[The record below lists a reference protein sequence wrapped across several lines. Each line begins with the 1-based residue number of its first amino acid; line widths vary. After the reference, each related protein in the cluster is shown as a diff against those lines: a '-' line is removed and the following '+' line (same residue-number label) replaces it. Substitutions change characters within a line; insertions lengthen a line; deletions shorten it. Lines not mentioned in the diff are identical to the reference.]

1 MHKHFG
7 NYHTLNGIEVMS
19 SKKKNTII
27 DFDDILDDD
36 DSVVA
41 DPRDIFLT
49 LERDKAFSFPRDIQ
63 TEVMKEWFNQRDHA
77 DTVIK
82 LNVGSGKT
90 LVGLLLLQSSLNE
103 EVSPAVYIA
112 PDKQLVDQ
120 VVAEAHAL
128 GIEVTDDPH
137 DGDFQSGEK
146 ILVTT
151 IHRLFNGK
159 SVFGVGAEGVKIKL
173 GVVVIDDA
181 HACIATVTEQFR
193 IELPNTHIAYQNILK
208 IVEPDLKRQS
218 HARFLD
224 VQSGDPRAMME
235 VPYWAWIKGQ
245 EEIMQT
251 LHDHKN
257 DDELKFS
264 YPLLRDILPLCRCVI
279 SGQKLEIEPDC
290 PPTDLVRAFSRA
302 KRRIYMTATLA
313 DDSVLVTHFGADPD
327 KLSDPIV
334 PMSSQSMGERMILMP
349 QELNPDITLKD
360 IKSLLTSL
368 AEDENVVVIVP
379 SKTAAKDWEDVADQT
394 LTATNVVDGVD
405 KLREGHVGL
414 TVLVNRYD
422 GIDLPHTAC
431 RVLVIYNLPE
441 VASFSD
447 LTDMAI
453 LSDSQTGLRRQ
464 MQRIEQGMGRG
475 VRSNDDYC
483 VVLLAGSKLTRRVK
497 SPDGLKLLT
506 PATQAQLDLSKKI
519 AKKLDGVDIDGIASV
534 IDQCL
539 KRDPSWVKVSK
550 KTLLKAQ
557 AKMGLALDNASVAVR
572 LAFDIARSGDYKA
585 ASDLLSTAANAA
597 QDDDE
602 KAWLMCKLAAMQ
614 HHLNPATSQKTLLS
628 AHKLNPNV
636 LRPMEGIAYQKLAA
650 QKGAQAAE
658 VQSYHQERFLE
669 AADRILESNQLTDDL
684 RFQSVTPDKF
694 EAAIDD
700 VARFIGLHSQR
711 PEKQLNDGPD
721 NLWALPDGSFLVI
734 ECKNNATSEKGIS
747 KADLGQLDQA
757 MSWFFGK
764 YTKAA
769 TGTPIIIH
777 PLRTLGD
784 GASEVEGMRI
794 MTETE
799 LKKLRK
805 ALTSFAKSLGDPDIL
820 NSQKQINELLAT
832 HGLNG
837 DEFLKRYTK
846 NCK

>member
-251 LHDHKN
+251 LHDH
-257 DDELKFS
+257 
-264 YPLLRDILPLCRCVI
+264 
-279 SGQKLEIEPDC
+279 
-290 PPTDLVRAFSRA
+290 
-302 KRRIYMTATLA
+302 
-313 DDSVLVTHFGADPD
+313 
-327 KLSDPIV
+327 
-334 PMSSQSMGERMILMP
+334 
-349 QELNPDITLKD
+349 QE
-360 IKSLLTSL
+360 
-368 AEDENVVVIVP
+368 
-379 SKTAAKDWEDVADQT
+379 
-394 LTATNVVDGVD
+394 
-405 KLREGHVGL
+405 
-414 TVLVNRYD
+414 
-422 GIDLPHTAC
+422 
-431 RVLVIYNLPE
+431 
-441 VASFSD
+441 
-447 LTDMAI
+447 
-453 LSDSQTGLRRQ
+453 
-464 MQRIEQGMGRG
+464 
-475 VRSNDDYC
+475 
-483 VVLLAGSKLTRRVK
+483 
-497 SPDGLKLLT
+497 
-506 PATQAQLDLSKKI
+506 
-519 AKKLDGVDIDGIASV
+519 
-534 IDQCL
+534 
-539 KRDPSWVKVSK
+539 
-550 KTLLKAQ
+550 
-557 AKMGLALDNASVAVR
+557 
-572 LAFDIARSGDYKA
+572 
-585 ASDLLSTAANAA
+585 
-597 QDDDE
+597 
-602 KAWLMCKLAAMQ
+602 
-614 HHLNPATSQKTLLS
+614 
-628 AHKLNPNV
+628 
-636 LRPMEGIAYQKLAA
+636 
-650 QKGAQAAE
+650 
-658 VQSYHQERFLE
+658 
-669 AADRILESNQLTDDL
+669 
-684 RFQSVTPDKF
+684 
-694 EAAIDD
+694 
-700 VARFIGLHSQR
+700 
-711 PEKQLNDGPD
+711 
-721 NLWALPDGSFLVI
+721 
-734 ECKNNATSEKGIS
+734 
-747 KADLGQLDQA
+747 
-757 MSWFFGK
+757 
-764 YTKAA
+764 
-769 TGTPIIIH
+769 
-777 PLRTLGD
+777 
-784 GASEVEGMRI
+784 
-794 MTETE
+794 
-799 LKKLRK
+799 
-805 ALTSFAKSLGDPDIL
+805 
-820 NSQKQINELLAT
+820 
-832 HGLNG
+832 
-837 DEFLKRYTK
+837 
-846 NCK
+846 

>member
-1 MHKHFG
+1 MPI
-7 NYHTLNGIEVMS
+7 N
-19 SKKKNTII
+19 
-27 DFDDILDDD
+27 FDDLLDDD
-36 DSVVA
+36 DSIVK

-49 LERDKAFSFPRDIQ
+49 LDRRKAFAFPRDIQ
-63 TEVMKEWFNQRDHA
+63 TEVMKDWFGHKRDQP

-103 EVSPAVYIA
+103 KIAPAVYIA

-120 VVAEAHAL
+120 AIAEAEAL

-137 DGDFQSGEK
+137 DTDFQSGEK

-173 GVVVIDDA
+173 GAVVIDDA

-193 IELPNTHIAYQNILK
+193 IELPNTHPAYQKILK
-208 IVEPDLKRQS
+208 IIEPDLKRQS
-218 HARFLD
+218 HARFLE
-224 VQSGDPRAMME
+224 VNSGDPRAMME
-235 VPYWAWIKGQ
+235 VPYWAWIKAQ
-245 EEIMQT
+245 EEITQA
-251 LHDHKN
+251 LHNHRS

-264 YPLLRDILPLCRCVI
+264 YSLLRDILPLCRCVI
-279 SGQKLEIEPDC
+279 GGQKLEIEPDC
-290 PPTDLVRAFSRA
+290 PPTDLIRAFSRA

-313 DDSVLVTHFGADPD
+313 DDSVLVTHFGADPN
-327 KLSDPIV
+327 KLSAPIV
-334 PMSSQSMGERMILMP
+334 PTSSQSMGERMILMP
-349 QELNPDITLKD
+349 QELNPEITLKE
-360 IKSLLTSL
+360 IKGLLADF
-368 AEDENVVVIVP
+368 AEEVNVVVIVP
-379 SKTAAKDWEDVADQT
+379 SKSAAKDWEDVANQT
-394 LTATNVVDGVD
+394 LMAANVVDGVA

-422 GIDLPHTAC
+422 GIDLPHDAC

-483 VVLLAGSKLTRRVK
+483 VVLLVGSKLTRRVK
-497 SPDGLKLLT
+497 SPDGLNLLT
-506 PATQAQLDLSKKI
+506 PATQAQLDLSRKI
-519 AKKLDGVDIDGIASV
+519 AKKLDGIDINGIAGV
-534 IDQCL
+534 INQCL

-550 KTLLKAQ
+550 MTLLKAQ
-557 AKMGLALDNASVAVR
+557 AKTGLVLDNASIAVR
-572 LAFDIARSGDYKA
+572 QAFDTARSGDYKVA
-585 ASDLLSTAANAA
+585 ADLLSAAANAA
-597 QDDDE
+597 RDDDE
-602 KAWLMCKLAAMQ
+602 KAWLMSKLAAMQ
-614 HHLNPATSQKTLLS
+614 HHLNPAVSQKTLLA
-628 AHKLNPNV
+628 AHRLNPNV
-636 LRPMEGIAYQKLAA
+636 LRPMEGIAYQKLSV

-658 VQSYHQERFLE
+658 VQSYHQKCFLE
-669 AADRILESNQLTDDL
+669 ATDRILGINQLMDDL
-684 RFQSVTPDKF
+684 HFHSVTPDKF

-711 PEKQLNDGPD
+711 PAKQFSDEGPD
-721 NLWALPDGSFLVI
+721 NLWVLPDGSFLVI
-734 ECKNNATSEKGIS
+734 ECKNNAVSENGIS
-747 KADLGQLDQA
+747 KTDLGQLDQA
-757 MSWFFGK
+757 MSWFSGK
-764 YTKAA
+764 YTKTA
-769 TGTPIIIH
+769 TGMPVIIH
-777 PLRTLGD
+777 PKRTLGD

-805 ALTSFAKSLGDPDIL
+805 ALAEFAKSLGDPDIL
-820 NSQKQINELLAT
+820 NSQKQINELLAN
-832 HGLNG
+832 HGFNG
-837 DEFLKRYTK
+837 NEFLKRYTTVIK
-846 NCK
+846 

>member
-1 MHKHFG
+1 MP
-7 NYHTLNGIEVMS
+7 
-19 SKKKNTII
+19 I
-27 DFDDILDDD
+27 DFDDLLEDD
-36 DSVVA
+36 DSIVI

-49 LERDKAFSFPRDIQ
+49 LDRDKAFAFPRDIQ
-63 TEVMKEWFNQRDHA
+63 TEVMKDWFGQREQT

-103 EVSPAVYIA
+103 GIAPAVYIA

-120 VVAEAHAL
+120 VIAESEKL

-137 DGDFQSGEK
+137 DANFQSGDC
-146 ILVTT
+146 ILITT

-173 GVVVIDDA
+173 GAVVIDDA
-181 HACIATVTEQFR
+181 HACIATITEQFR
-193 IELPNTHIAYQNILK
+193 IELRNTHDAYKEILR
-208 IVEPDLKRQS
+208 IIEPDLKRQS
-218 HARFLD
+218 HARYLD
-224 VQSGDPRAMME
+224 VQLGDPRAMME
-235 VPYWAWIKGQ
+235 VPYWAWVKAQ
-245 EEIMQT
+245 EEIMQA
-251 LHDHKN
+251 LHRHKD
-257 DDELKFS
+257 DDELVFS
-264 YPLLRDILPLCRCVI
+264 YPLLRDILPVCRCMI
-279 SGQKLEIEPDC
+279 GGQRLEIEPDC

-327 KLSDPIV
+327 ELSDPIV
-334 PMSSQSMGERMILMP
+334 PTSSQSMGERMILMP
-349 QELNPDITLKD
+349 QELNPDITLKE
-360 IKSLLTSL
+360 IKGLLVDL

-379 SKTAAKDWEDVADQT
+379 SKSAAEEWEDVADQT
-394 LTATNVVDGVD
+394 LMAANVVDGVD
-405 KLREGHVGL
+405 KLRDGHVGL

-422 GIDLPHTAC
+422 GIDLPHDAC

-447 LTDMAI
+447 LTDMAV

-497 SPDGLKLLT
+497 SPDGLALLT
-506 PATQAQLDLSKKI
+506 PATQAQLELSKKI
-519 AKKLDGVDIDGIASV
+519 AKQLDGVDINGIADV

-539 KRDPSWVKVSK
+539 KRDPSWIKISK
-550 KTLLKAQ
+550 KALLKAQ
-557 AKMGLALDNASVAVR
+557 TKTGLVLDKAGVAVR
-572 LAFDIARSGDYKA
+572 LAFDLARAGDYKA
-585 ASDLLSTAANAA
+585 AADLLNASAKTAR
-597 QDDDE
+597 DSDE
-602 KAWLMCKLAAMQ
+602 KAWLLSKLAAME
-614 HHLNPATSQKTLLS
+614 HHLNPAASQKTLL
-628 AHKLNPNV
+628 AAYRLNPNV

-669 AADRILESNQLTDDL
+669 AADRILEVNQLTDDL
-684 RFQSVTPDKF
+684 RFQSVTPEKF

-711 PEKQLNDGPD
+711 PEKQFNDGPD

-734 ECKNNATSEKGIS
+734 ECKNNATSENGIS
-747 KADLGQLDQA
+747 KSDLGQLDQA
-757 MSWFFGK
+757 MSWFVGK
-764 YTKAA
+764 YTKGAN
-769 TGTPIIIH
+769 GTPVIIH
-777 PLRTLGD
+777 PLRTLGE

-794 MTETE
+794 MTENE

-805 ALTSFAKSLGDPDIL
+805 ALADFAKSLGDPDIL

-832 HGLNG
+832 HGFNG
-837 DEFLKRYTK
+837 LEFVKRYTTK
-846 NCK
+846 LK

>member
-1 MHKHFG
+1 MP
-7 NYHTLNGIEVMS
+7 
-19 SKKKNTII
+19 I
-27 DFDDILDDD
+27 DFDDLLDDD
-36 DSVVA
+36 DSIVI

-49 LERDKAFSFPRDIQ
+49 LDRDKAFAFPRDIQ
-63 TEVMKEWFNQRDHA
+63 TEVMKEWFGQRDQQ

-103 EVSPAVYIA
+103 EIAPAVYIA

-120 VVAEAHAL
+120 VIAEAGTL
-128 GIEVTDDPH
+128 GLEVTDDPH
-137 DGDFQSGEK
+137 NTDFQSGEK

-151 IHRLFNGK
+151 IHRLFNGR

-173 GVVVIDDA
+173 GAVVIDDA
-181 HACIATVTEQFR
+181 HACIATITEQFR
-193 IELPNTHIAYQNILK
+193 IELSNTHAAYKEILK
-208 IVEPDLKRQS
+208 IVEQDLKRQS
-218 HARFLD
+218 HGRFLD
-224 VQSGDPRAMME
+224 IQSCDPRAIME
-235 VPYWAWIKGQ
+235 VPYWSWIRAQ
-245 EEIMQT
+245 DEVMQA
-251 LHDHKN
+251 LHTHKN
-257 DDELKFS
+257 NNEMIFS
-264 YPLLRDILPLCRCVI
+264 YPLLQDILPLCRCII
-279 SGQKLEIEPDC
+279 SGEKMEIGPDC
-290 PPTDLVRAFSRA
+290 PPTDLVRSFSRA

-313 DDSVLVTHFGADPD
+313 DDSVLVTHFGANPD
-327 KLSDPIV
+327 KLSDPII
-334 PMSSQSMGERMILMP
+334 PTSSQSMGERMILMP
-349 QELNPDITLKD
+349 QELNPEITLKD
-360 IKSLLTSL
+360 IKGLLVDL
-368 AEDENVVVIVP
+368 AKDENVVVIVP
-379 SKTAAKDWEDVADQT
+379 SKSAANDWSDVANQT
-394 LTATNVVDGVD
+394 LMAANVVDGVD

-422 GIDLPHTAC
+422 GIDLPHEAC

-441 VASFSD
+441 VASFSE
-447 LTDMAI
+447 LTDMAV
-453 LSDSQTGLRRQ
+453 LSESQSGLRRQ

-497 SPDGLKLLT
+497 SRDGTKLLT

-519 AKKLDGVDIDGIASV
+519 AKQLDGVDINGLASV

-550 KTLLKAQ
+550 KTLLKTQ
-557 AKMGLALDNASVAVR
+557 TKTGLALDQASVAVR
-572 LAFDIARSGDYKA
+572 LAFDTARSGDYKVA
-585 ASDLLSTAANAA
+585 VDQLSEAVNAS

-602 KAWLMCKLAAMQ
+602 KAWLMSKLAAMQ
-614 HHLNPATSQKTLLS
+614 HRLNPASSQKTLLA
-628 AHKLNPNV
+628 AHRLNPNV

-669 AADRILESNQLTDDL
+669 AADRLLEVNQLSDDL
-684 RFQSVTPDKF
+684 HFQSVTPEKF

-711 PEKQLNDGPD
+711 PEKQFNDEGPD

-747 KADLGQLDQA
+747 KADLGQLDQS
-757 MSWFFGK
+757 MSWFFKK

-777 PLRTLGD
+777 PLHALGD

-794 MTETE
+794 MTERDLT
-799 LKKLRK
+799 KVRK
-805 ALTSFAKSLGDPDIL
+805 ALTDFAKSLGDPDIL
-820 NSQKQINELLAT
+820 NSQKQINELLAA
-832 HGLNG
+832 HGFNG
-837 DEFLKRYTK
+837 DEFVKRYTSK
-846 NCK
+846 VT

>member
-1 MHKHFG
+1 MPM
-7 NYHTLNGIEVMS
+7 N
-19 SKKKNTII
+19 
-27 DFDDILDDD
+27 FDDLLDDE
-36 DSVVA
+36 DSTVI

-49 LERDKAFSFPRDIQ
+49 LDRDKAFAFPRDIQ
-63 TEVMKEWFNQRDHA
+63 TEVMKDWFDQRDQP

-103 EVSPAVYIA
+103 EIAPAVYIA

-120 VVAEAHAL
+120 VIAEADAL

-137 DGDFQSGEK
+137 DADFQSGDR

-159 SVFGVGAEGVKIKL
+159 SIFGVGAEGVKIKL
-173 GVVVIDDA
+173 GTVVIDDA

-193 IELPNTHIAYQNILK
+193 IELPNTHAAYQEILK
-208 IVEPDLKRQS
+208 LVEPDLKRQS

-235 VPYWAWIKGQ
+235 VPFWAWTRAQ
-245 EEIMQT
+245 EDLMQA
-251 LHDHKN
+251 LHAHK
-257 DDELKFS
+257 DDSELKFS

-279 SGQKLEIEPDC
+279 SGQRLEIEPDC
-290 PPTDLVRAFSRA
+290 PPTDLIRAFSRA

-313 DDSVLVTHFGADPD
+313 EDSVLITHFGADPG

-334 PMSSQSMGERMILMP
+334 PTSSQSMGERMILMP

-360 IKSLLTSL
+360 IKGLLVDL
-368 AEDENVVVIVP
+368 AEEENVVVIVP
-379 SKTAAKDWEDVADQT
+379 SKSASNEWTDVADQV
-394 LTATNVVDGVD
+394 LMAANVVEGVD

-422 GIDLPHTAC
+422 GIDLPHDAC
-431 RVLVIYNLPE
+431 RVLAICNLPE

-447 LTDMAI
+447 LSDMAV

-497 SPDGLKLLT
+497 SPDGMKLLT

-519 AKKLDGVDIDGIASV
+519 AKKLEGVDIDGIAGV
-534 IDQCL
+534 VDQCL

-550 KTLLKAQ
+550 KALLKAQ
-557 AKMGLALDNASVAVR
+557 AKTGLVLDEAGVAVR
-572 LAFDIARSGDYKA
+572 LGFDAARSGDYK
-585 ASDLLSTAANAA
+585 TAADFLSAAANDA
-597 QDDDE
+597 QDNDE
-602 KAWLMCKLAAMQ
+602 KAWLMSKLANMQ
-614 HHLNPATSQKTLLS
+614 HHLNLATSQKTLL
-628 AHKLNPNV
+628 AAYRLNPNV
-636 LRPMEGIAYQKLAA
+636 LRPIEGIAYQKLAA

-669 AADRILESNQLTDDL
+669 AADRILEVNQLADEL

-694 EAAIDD
+694 ESAMDA

-711 PEKQLNDGPD
+711 PEKQFNDKGPD

-734 ECKNNATSEKGIS
+734 ECKNNATSENGIS
-747 KADLGQLDQA
+747 KTDLGQLDQA
-757 MSWFFGK
+757 MSWFVGK
-764 YTKAA
+764 YTKSA
-769 TGTPIIIH
+769 TGTPVIVH

-784 GASEVEGMRI
+784 GASEVAGMRI
-794 MTETE
+794 VTEKE

-805 ALTSFAKSLGDPDIL
+805 ALADFAKSLGDPDIL
-820 NSQKQINELLAT
+820 NSQKQINQLVAA
-832 HGLNG
+832 HGFNA
-837 DEFLKRYTK
+837 DEFLKRYTITVK
-846 NCK
+846 M